1 MPKFAA
7 NLTMMFADRAFLER
21 FKAAADA
28 GFRYVE
34 YLWPYDYPAAELKA
48 LLDKHGL
55 KQVLFNGG

>member
-7 NLTMMFADRAFLER
+7 NLTMMFADRPFLER

-34 YLWPYDYPAAELKA
+34 YLWPYDYPVAELKA
-48 LLDKHGL
+48 LLDEHG
-55 KQVLFNGG
+55 